1 MTEMQHLRRYLEKNT
16 ESQAFQACS
25 WLESLRASRPTQT
38 APSAAATSHSHL
50 TAGCTHTPC
59 GRVIASS
66 LRLSHTAAALWSLRS
81 SHQSNAKAAA
91 KQVAEGDSD
100 ALRER
105 SEHLRDL
112 RFLTNKDRDAL
123 NLLPPNTSK
132 SKSQTLTLHGN
143 SSEKTPKHKKPIPQN
158 EPRAHPDGQYL
169 MSNHS

>member
-1 MTEMQHLRRYLEKNT
+1 MTEMQHLQRYLEKNT

-38 APSAAATSHSHL
+38 TPLAAATSRSRL

-59 GRVIASS
+59 CRVIASS
-66 LRLSHTAAALWSLRS
+66 LRLSHTAAALWSLRQ

-91 KQVAEGDSD
+91 GAAREPWRSESD
-100 ALRER
+100 ALLRAER
-105 SEHLRDL
+105 PRLCGLCS
-112 RFLTNKDRDAL
+112 FPSKDSGKL
-123 NLLPPNTSK
+123 
-132 SKSQTLTLHGN
+132 QTLTLHGN
-143 SSEKTPKHKKPIPQN
+143 SSEKTPKHKTPNPQN

>member
-1 MTEMQHLRRYLEKNT
+1 
-16 ESQAFQACS
+16 
-25 WLESLRASRPTQT
+25 
-38 APSAAATSHSHL
+38 
-50 TAGCTHTPC
+50 TPC
-59 GRVIASS
+59 SRVIASS

-143 SSEKTPKHKKPIPQN
+143 SSEKTPKHKTPNPQN